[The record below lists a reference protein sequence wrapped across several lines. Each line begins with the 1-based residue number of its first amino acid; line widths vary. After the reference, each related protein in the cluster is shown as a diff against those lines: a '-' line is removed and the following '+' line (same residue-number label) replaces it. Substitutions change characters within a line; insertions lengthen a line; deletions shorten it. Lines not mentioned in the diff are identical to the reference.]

1 LLYWYKGTITDA
13 AAADVGMGSGGGE
26 EDDESS
32 GPEVGCK
39 ALAAEALRML
49 TCWVQARPA
58 AAVIVTLLG
67 VLSGAA

>member
-1 LLYWYKGTITDA
+1 MLYWYKSAITDA
-13 AAADVGMGSGGGE
+13 AAADVGVGSGGGE
-26 EDDESS
+26 EEDESS
-32 GPEVGCK
+32 GPEVGRE

-67 VLSGAA
+67 PQRFRV